1 MLRELLW
8 HAKRTRCSRRL
19 LHRLLHQY
27 CHQDQSSPIRTLRRQ
42 SVQRGPISQQS
53 KLHRPTLIETVSP
66 VTVLPNAPTAHG
78 LPLVALTGAA
88 GEEPGV
94 VRGSDGEASF
104 HAQGTDAAAVE
115 PSSTQEGGEQL
126 TERSRR
132 DSGLRKLTLPVRFS
146 LG

>member
-1 MLRELLW
+1 MLSPEPELV
-8 HAKRTRCSRRL
+8 
-19 LHRLLHQY
+19 
-27 CHQDQSSPIRTLRRQ
+27 DQTTETTERPAQSYATAEQALSPDTQ
-42 SVQRGPISQQS
+42 
-53 KLHRPTLIETVSP
+53 TVSP
-66 VTVLPNAPTAHG
+66 VTVLPNAPTAHC

-104 HAQGTDAAAVE
+104 HAQGTNAAAVE
-115 PSSTQEGGEQL
+115 PSSTQEGGEHL